1 MNVVKGRSFN
11 PMIRLITCDLDG
23 TLLPHG
29 QWAPSEECFS
39 IIRRLRE
46 HGIAFAAASGR
57 QYHSLRTL
65 FAPVA
70 DEILYIAENGSVVFD
85 GNTLLSQTVLD
96 PDKARILTEQIVSL
110 PETEVMISGAKH
122 CYLMPKSDVYVH
134 HIRDVLRFSARI
146 VSSYDEIDEPVIKVS
161 ACRLEHSQWLY
172 EQLGAAWE
180 ADFQVAVAGR
190 EWLDFTLA
198 DKGTGLDALCRHLGI
213 HHDDVMSF
221 GDNYNDLPLLL
232 KAGHPFIM
240 ENACDELKTQFPV
253 HCVRVETTLQ
263 NFLAQIG

>member
-1 MNVVKGRSFN
+1 
-11 PMIRLITCDLDG
+11 MIRLITCDLDG
-23 TLLPHG
+23 TLLPSG
-29 QWAPSEECFS
+29 QWTPSEECFS

-46 HGIAFAAASGR
+46 RGIAFAAASGR

-85 GNTLLSQTVLD
+85 GEHLLSQTVLD
-96 PDKARILTEQIVSL
+96 PQKARTLTDQILAL

-122 CYLMPKSDVYVH
+122 CYLLPKSEEYVH
-134 HIRDVLRFSARI
+134 HIREVLQFSTRI
-146 VSSYDEIDEPVIKVS
+146 VSSYDEIEEPVIKVS

-172 EQLGAAWE
+172 DRLGAAWE
-180 ADFQVAVAGR
+180 SDFQVAVAGR

-213 HHDDVMSF
+213 AHEQVMSF

-232 KAGHPFIM
+232 KAGHPYIM
-240 ENACDELKTQFPV
+240 ENACDELKAQFPN
-253 HCVRVETTLQ
+253 HCAHVETTLQ
-263 NFLAQIG
+263 DFLAQIG